1 MMRLYFSPPVPTPLV
16 ASIVAAIALAA
27 SLALTPG
34 RTLHAEPIEWEIDPD
49 HFSIGFEIMHIGYA
63 RTLGLFL
70 DAEGRFVYDPET
82 GVLDSGRVVVQA
94 DSVFTDHDRR
104 DRHVRSDDFLAADD
118 HPEIEFVATG
128 YTAGE
133 NGQGTLSGNLTL
145 RGQTHPVE
153 LETTLNRRADYPFGH
168 GKDTL
173 GISARTTIRRSQW
186 GMTYSLDNDL
196 VGDEVVLR
204 FEFEAL
210 NAGAGD

>member
-1 MMRLYFSPPVPTPLV
+1 MNLRRLATPLAPLV
-16 ASIVAAIALAA
+16 AALA
-27 SLALTPG
+27 LAPCWSA
-34 RTLHAEPIEWEIDPD
+34 RAEPIEWAIDPD
-49 HFSIGFEIMHIGYA
+49 HFSIGFEVMHIGYA

-82 GVLDSGRVVVQA
+82 GTLSSGRVVVQA

-104 DRHVRSDDFLAADD
+104 DRHVRSDDFLSADD
-118 HPEIEFVATG
+118 HPEIVFEATDYEPG
-128 YTAGE
+128 A

-145 RGQTHPVE
+145 RGQSHPVE
-153 LETTLNRRADYPFGH
+153 LETTINRRADYPFGH

-173 GISARTTIRRSQW
+173 GISATTTLRRSEW
-186 GMTYSLDNDL
+186 GMTYALDNDL

-210 NAGAGD
+210 NDGVADDGGR

>member
-1 MMRLYFSPPVPTPLV
+1 MMRSRFPTRSGVLFTV
-16 ASIVAAIALAA
+16 ALGLA
-27 SLALTPG
+27 PG
-34 RTLHAEPIEWEIDPD
+34 WPLHAEPIEWEIDPD
-49 HFSIGFEIMHIGYA
+49 HFSIGFEVMHIGYA
-63 RTLGLFL
+63 RTLGMFL

-82 GVLDSGRVVVQA
+82 GTLDSGRVVVRA

-104 DRHVRSDDFLAADD
+104 DRHVKSDDFLAADE
-118 HPEIEFVATG
+118 HPDIEFVATG

-153 LETTLNRRADYPFGH
+153 LRTTINRRADYPFGH

-173 GISARTTIRRSQW
+173 GISAQTTLLRSQW
-186 GMTYSLDNDL
+186 GMTYAVDNDL
-196 VGDEVVLR
+196 VGDEVLLR

-210 NAGAGD
+210 NAGARD